1 MQPRDDARTRNAK
14 VREAIRTDG
23 LRRVYV
29 LPCATVD
36 RIAAYQVQHL
46 LPSEAAAFRELLDL
60 GLTKAGHPRMIP

>member
-1 MQPRDDARTRNAK
+1 
-14 VREAIRTDG
+14 

-36 RIAAYQVQHL
+36 RIAAYQVMRL

-60 GLTKAGHPRMIP
+60 GLTKAGHPRIAP